1 MKKPNPY
8 LIDDEN
14 PELDDD
20 ILVFLKQQASEKHV
34 AYQTLVNAVLRDYV
48 SKHTKNHFRQSEL

>member
-14 PELDDD
+14 PELDD
-20 ILVFLKQQASEKHV
+20 EKHIV
-34 AYQTLVNAVLRDYV
+34 YQALINAVLRDYV
-48 SKHTKNHFRQSEL
+48 SKCKQNPSS